1 MRSKGKGHRF
11 DKYWRKNNDLY
22 DIYWYVGRDID
33 SEINEVIEAV
43 KKIEPYSDYEVK
55 DKENLLD
62 QLTMLR
68 LRNELLQK
76 EMKQES
82 EIWKMKEIIKKCD
95 MKRFSEFFDEL
106 DHYEQLEEVK
116 DYLVEHRGYSQL
128 EIGDNT
134 DFEIKGREIVV
145 DLEVIERKT
154 KTYKVSKAISSRIG
168 STKDLNDFY
177 AYVERFGEDY
187 VYDFESVGDLMRID
201 RLVDDINYEQGVYDE
216 ENVKRILGV

>member
-1 MRSKGKGHRF
+1 MRGKGKGHRF

-76 EMKQES
+76 EMKQEA
-82 EIWKMKEIIKKCD
+82 
-95 MKRFSEFFDEL
+95 R
-106 DHYEQLEEVK
+106 
-116 DYLVEHRGYSQL
+116 
-128 EIGDNT
+128 
-134 DFEIKGREIVV
+134 
-145 DLEVIERKT
+145 IER
-154 KTYKVSKAISSRIG
+154 
-168 STKDLNDFY
+168 
-177 AYVERFGEDY
+177 
-187 VYDFESVGDLMRID
+187 
-201 RLVDDINYEQGVYDE
+201 
-216 ENVKRILGV
+216 